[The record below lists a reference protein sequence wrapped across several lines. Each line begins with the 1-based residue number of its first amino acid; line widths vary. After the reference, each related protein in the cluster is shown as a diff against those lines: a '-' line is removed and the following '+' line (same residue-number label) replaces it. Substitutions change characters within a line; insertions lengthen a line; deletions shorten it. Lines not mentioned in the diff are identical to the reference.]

1 MKKQTFFTATEKDR
15 EHLLAF
21 VRAVPLD
28 NRLEWSVGD
37 AGAGRSAQQNRLYW
51 KWIGIIASDT
61 GNDAEDLHEY
71 FKQKFLT
78 PRTVEIGNELH
89 EVYTTKRLK
98 VAEMKEYLDRIS
110 AFANGYGIYLPHP
123 EDQHQRSAG

>member
-21 VRAVPLD
+21 VQAVPLD
-28 NRLEWSVGD
+28 KRLAWSVEETKS
-37 AGAGRSAQQNRLYW
+37 GRSAQQNRLYW
-51 KWIGIIASDT
+51 KWIGIIARDT

-78 PRTVEIGNELH
+78 PRTVEIGEEFH

-98 VAEMKEYLDRIS
+98 VADMREYLDRIS

-123 EDQHQRSAG
+123 EDQHRRAG